1 MSEYKL
7 EDIVRG
13 DTLRAQ
19 TFTCS
24 FKNAQGEVSA
34 PPGVVTSARLQFRAP
49 GTDSE
54 NGAVIQSFTTDTT
67 LGFELDGNDWKFT
80 TPPVVFS
87 TSFVGIAEYDLEVTY
102 IESGTGETI
111 VMTFFTGGTLNVVR
125 DVTR

>member
-1 MSEYKL
+1 MSKYKL
-7 EDIVRG
+7 EDIIRG
-13 DTLRAQ
+13 DTLRSQ

-24 FKNAQGEVSA
+24 FKNSDGEILP
-34 PPGVVTSARLQFRAP
+34 PPGVVASARLQFRAP

-54 NGAVIQSFTTDTT
+54 NGTMIQSFTMDTT

-102 IESGTGETI
+102 TENDTNTPV
-111 VMTFFTGGTLNVVR
+111 VMTFFSGGTINVLR